1 MRLSNKI
8 TALFLA
14 MLCLFS
20 GTAAAVSFQDISENS
35 YSDAIETLAGLSI
48 MQGYEDGTFKPE
60 EQVTR
65 AEYAAMM
72 LRVLGVPEEWG
83 VESGNFSDVPETHWA
98 YNQVNY
104 LCQMGYLSGYG
115 NGIYGPEDPV
125 ALQDALKIL
134 VDILGYKVLA
144 SKVPYPTGYLAQAG
158 ELGLMKKLGGKNYA
172 QPALRGEVAQIIY
185 NAIGVPV
192 YRQTGASEST
202 AIYEKGDDFL
212 KEFLGIETCK
222 GMVTANSVTSLSSED
237 YLGDGRLRIK
247 QTKTNEE
254 KLFNTGDLNA
264 DGFLGYQVLAFS
276 KADEAGD
283 QTLIYL
289 KKDENKNYGLTITAD
304 QFFKYDNRTITY
316 YADPENKD
324 RELTA
329 KVLFGA
335 DVIYNGVYTPFD
347 ESLFSLQAG
356 SMELIDSDNDSLYD
370 IIKINA
376 CTVTVVDKV
385 STSAYM
391 IIDRYSASNNV
402 IYDDSDT
409 TDLNKLIKYDIN
421 LPMAALEKDD
431 VLEVYQSKNTT
442 GRKVNIINVLDSS
455 VKGVINQVSDEWI
468 TIGDKSY
475 KLSQYFKDNSAK
487 IGSLPLG
494 TTETFLLDSNGC
506 VVAPKTKNISTL
518 QYGFLV
524 GAMPPEGLEE
534 GVTLKIFSEK
544 GEMGQYV
551 TSGKLVMDS
560 VKGNTPE
567 AILAGLREAK
577 YGYDGGQGDLSQ
589 VIRFQT
595 NSDNEVK
602 ILDTA
607 VPDIIDGAVDENA
620 LEQILVNGQ
629 KEAVVTY
636 GGNAFEGNLVS
647 SSTVIFNVPEDL
659 TKTADYKVASFSGLQ
674 VEKPYTVS
682 CFDRSKAGV
691 LGCLTVKGETIP
703 NIDNDNPL
711 YMVKKLTDTVNSEG
725 DIVKK
730 LYVVNCKNDGTEE
743 EYIFTEKSVLVD
755 YSASIKNPTAS
766 DYESE
771 KYPIRPGDVVRMAI
785 GSGKIS
791 KLERM
796 FSVDQ
801 FKLNLNSITKGKGFL
816 SEINSNGGENGE
828 YAYLL
833 RFLTTRVLYKD
844 SGSALVR
851 FVKPAGMEVGSIKDV
866 YWSFEGNSKFGK
878 PKYVVYEEKDN
889 GQMNVRSGSFN
900 DINDA
905 DASGSK
911 ASYLFAKSRYGTI
924 QEVFIFNFR
933 EDPFGN

>member
-1 MRLSNKI
+1 
-8 TALFLA
+8 
-14 MLCLFS
+14 
-20 GTAAAVSFQDISENS
+20 
-35 YSDAIETLAGLSI
+35 
-48 MQGYEDGTFKPE
+48 
-60 EQVTR
+60 
-65 AEYAAMM
+65 
-72 LRVLGVPEEWG
+72 
-83 VESGNFSDVPETHWA
+83 
-98 YNQVNY
+98 
-104 LCQMGYLSGYG
+104 
-115 NGIYGPEDPV
+115 
-125 ALQDALKIL
+125 
-134 VDILGYKVLA
+134 
-144 SKVPYPTGYLAQAG
+144 
-158 ELGLMKKLGGKNYA
+158 
-172 QPALRGEVAQIIY
+172 
-185 NAIGVPV
+185 
-192 YRQTGASEST
+192 
-202 AIYEKGDDFL
+202 
-212 KEFLGIETCK
+212 
-222 GMVTANSVTSLSSED
+222 
-237 YLGDGRLRIK
+237 
-247 QTKTNEE
+247 
-254 KLFNTGDLNA
+254 
-264 DGFLGYQVLAFS
+264 
-276 KADEAGD
+276 
-283 QTLIYL
+283 
-289 KKDENKNYGLTITAD
+289 
-304 QFFKYDNRTITY
+304 
-316 YADPENKD
+316 
-324 RELTA
+324 
-329 KVLFGA
+329 
-335 DVIYNGVYTPFD
+335 
-347 ESLFSLQAG
+347 
-356 SMELIDSDNDSLYD
+356 
-370 IIKINA
+370 
-376 CTVTVVDKV
+376 
-385 STSAYM
+385 
-391 IIDRYSASNNV
+391 
-402 IYDDSDT
+402 
-409 TDLNKLIKYDIN
+409 
-421 LPMAALEKDD
+421 
-431 VLEVYQSKNTT
+431 
-442 GRKVNIINVLDSS
+442 
-455 VKGVINQVSDEWI
+455 
-468 TIGDKSY
+468 
-475 KLSQYFKDNSAK
+475 
-487 IGSLPLG
+487 
-494 TTETFLLDSNGC
+494 
-506 VVAPKTKNISTL
+506 
-518 QYGFLV
+518 
-524 GAMPPEGLEE
+524 MPPEGLEE
-534 GVTLKIFSEK
+534 GVKLKIFTEN

-551 TSGKLVMDS
+551 TSDKLVMDAVRTS
-560 VKGNTPE
+560 DPE
-567 AILAGLREAK
+567 KIIAGLREAK

-889 GQMNVRSGSFN
+889 GQFHVRSGSFN